1 LKKSIFWT
9 NEMSRNEE
17 NSPKTYTEAGAF
29 EAGAFSK
36 L

>member
-1 LKKSIFWT
+1 
-9 NEMSRNEE
+9 MSRNEE

-36 L
+36 LWA